1 MMQTA
6 SIADNISDVLMKI
19 ICFTRLRRR
28 VLHKNLHQA
37 DAVAFVPQDL
47 PVHEFA
53 EILNGALAEHLQHH
67 RLLFRDT
74 PNVKF
79 GPRGTMEIRPIA
91 DPRAHALR
99 QTNRDEYTGLQI
111 NKLLENCLNR
121 RIAEELLRKK
131 CGVPVGP
138 LARTIEPPSAG
149 DGPWESLTPDRDPTD

>member
-6 SIADNISDVLMKI
+6 SIADNVSDVLMKI

-37 DAVAFVPQDL
+37 DAGAFVPQDL

-74 PNVKF
+74 PNIKF
-79 GPRGTMEIRPIA
+79 GPQGTMTIRPVA
-91 DPRAHALR
+91 DPQAHALR
-99 QTNRDEYTGLQI
+99 QTDRDEYTELQI

-121 RIAEELLRKK
+121 RLAEELLRKK
-131 CGVPVGP
+131 CGVHIGP
-138 LARTIEPPSAG
+138 LGRDTDPPCAG
-149 DGPWESLTPDRDPTD
+149 DAPWESLTPDRDPTD

>member
-37 DAVAFVPQDL
+37 DAVAFVPHDL
-47 PVHEFA
+47 PVDEFA
-53 EILNGALAEHLQHH
+53 EVLNGALAEHLQHH

-74 PNVKF
+74 PNIKF

-91 DPRAHALR
+91 DPQAHALR
-99 QTNRDEYTGLQI
+99 QMERDEYTELQI
-111 NKLLENCLNR
+111 NKLLENCVNR
-121 RIAEELLRKK
+121 RVAEALLRKK

-138 LARTIEPPSAG
+138 LGRDIDPPPAG
-149 DGPWESLTPDRDPTD
+149 AGPWKSLTPDRDPTD